1 MGTLLLSS
9 ISFTLPII
17 RSIGSIYFFSTSSF
31 IDFKYLVMSSVMCEP
46 LEKRPRLDNCD
57 IFDHLSDEDSCVSD
71 ESCYTWQGYET
82 AWVKDSGDDWSPSS
96 SESELDEGNHEAV
109 FYEVEYEIASDS
121 TTNQNDSDSEGSS
134 DLEAAILP
142 IIAATYDLED
152 ECLAG
157 SESSEDGIIRKSPL
171 PQPDRMIA
179 DRWKCLRCGVLN
191 VPPMRFCHKCYEIRK
206 GWLDPRPKPRRRRG
220 NHNNRRTGPESQ
232 GDGPSTSSTS
242 SQLTGKSLSQSS
254 MDSNKDP
261 CSCSSLCE
269 LCGIQPIDGAFMHG
283 NTGHQLY
290 CYSCSKRVWRERK
303 QCPACRRTI
312 AKVAKM
318 FNTSC

>member
-1 MGTLLLSS
+1 MALETAARLVHFLILKR
-9 ISFTLPII
+9 F
-17 RSIGSIYFFSTSSF
+17 
-31 IDFKYLVMSSVMCEP
+31 VMSSAVMCEP

-57 IFDHLSDEDSCVSD
+57 IFDHLTDDDSCLSD

-96 SESELDEGNHEAV
+96 SESESEDENHEAV
-109 FYEVEYEIASDS
+109 IYEVEYEIASDS

-134 DLEAAILP
+134 DLEDAILP

-171 PQPDRMIA
+171 PQPDKMIA
-179 DRWKCLRCGVLN
+179 DRWKCLRCGILN

-206 GWLDPRPKPRRRRG
+206 GWLDPRPKPRRRR
-220 NHNNRRTGPESQ
+220 NNRNRRTSVEHLS
-232 GDGPSTSSTS
+232 DGPSTSTIS
-242 SQLTGKSLSQSS
+242 SQLTERGLLSQSS
-254 MDSNKDP
+254 VDSSKES
-261 CSCSSLCE
+261 CGCSSLCE
-269 LCGIQPIDGAFMHG
+269 LCGLQPVDGAFMHG

-318 FNTSC
+318 FNMSC

>member
-1 MGTLLLSS
+1 
-9 ISFTLPII
+9 
-17 RSIGSIYFFSTSSF
+17 
-31 IDFKYLVMSSVMCEP
+31 MCEP

-57 IFDHLSDEDSCVSD
+57 IFDHLIDEDSCVSN
-71 ESCYTWQGYET
+71 ESSYTWQGYET

-96 SESELDEGNHEAV
+96 ESESESDDENHEAV
-109 FYEVEYEIASDS
+109 IYEVEYEIASDS
-121 TTNQNDSDSEGSS
+121 TANQDCSDSDGSS

-142 IIAATYDLED
+142 IIAATYDFDD
-152 ECLAG
+152 ECLAE

-171 PQPDRMIA
+171 HKSDSVIA
-179 DRWKCLRCGVLN
+179 DRWKCLRCGILN

-206 GWLDPRPKPRRRRG
+206 GWLDPRPKRRKRRG
-220 NHNNRRTGPESQ
+220 TLTNKTNSVEGQS
-232 GDGPSTSSTS
+232 DGPSTST
-242 SQLTGKSLSQSS
+242 SQLTERSLFSQAS
-254 MDSNKDP
+254 MDSSKES
-261 CSCSSLCE
+261 CSCSNLCE

-318 FNTSC
+318 FNMSC